1 MSLELFLEGAKI
13 DPAGVVNAVVAT
25 DVVVDEELVREKVEV
40 ELVETFD
47 VVRSNARGAVDTPTP
62 GGRKG

>member
-47 VVRSNARGAVDTPTP
+47 VVRSNVRGAVDTPTP
-62 GGRKG
+62 GGRNG